1 MGRKLNKG
9 QQEIFNLRQELFTR
23 LFGLLA
29 IDSHQRA
36 ELIFEGSDRSLV
48 RLDSVRERQ
57 RDRETETERERQ
69 RDRETDR
76 ETERDRE
83 RSTETEIER

>member
-1 MGRKLNKG
+1 LTDIESGLLEMGRKLNKG

-57 RDRETETERERQ
+57 RDRET
-69 RDRETDR
+69 DR

>member
-1 MGRKLNKG
+1 
-9 QQEIFNLRQELFTR
+9 

-48 RLDSVRERQ
+48 RLDSVRE
-57 RDRETETERERQ
+57 TERERQ
-69 RDRETDR
+69 R
-76 ETERDRE
+76 ERGQR
-83 RSTETEIER
+83 RQR

>member
-57 RDRETETERERQ
+57 RDRET
-69 RDRETDR
+69 DR